1 MIGHAQSIEPK
12 MQNTTSTS
20 QEVKQAKA
28 SPTGV
33 IKLNPSNK
41 YNVRPKDVYKW
52 LSAKKSN
59 NSSSTLNSPSKVEK
73 IAAAQNVADS
83 VILYGLNYKDET
95 WRTVSK
101 LPMSIYSFNAAPVV
115 NYKQESKGTL
125 DCQMA
130 AFYAKGK
137 FYTLS
142 SNLSYDKDYNSFT
155 TSVMRTYDSNTWKQV
170 SIDTLANN
178 ETDMNFYFRQVAVY
192 DPTTD
197 LAYSVTWGD
206 GQPLVS
212 INLNT
217 KEKKVIGGVG
227 QMIQSMFVDKSGQL
241 YGIAFNDKKVY
252 KIDKT
257 TGAAT
262 ELCTLDYASEISAD
276 PMSAYCEPG
285 SGKVYWTPVDP
296 NSEASSLCTINLTNG
311 HVEKIVDFPGGEHF
325 MGLYTPYLQADVPA
339 AAKNINYSNGKLN
352 FTAPTMTYT
361 SGKTLSGSLTAYI
374 SYEAD
379 NNTSN
384 KEVTVTPGQDVSVDL
399 PLADGRYI
407 IGIEI
412 GNNVGKSPLR
422 RLNTYVGADVPGA
435 VNALTL
441 EANDGKT
448 ANLTWTAPTTTMNGG
463 PVDDATINYQV
474 VRYPDETVVATGLKA
489 TSFSETIPEAHAHYY
504 YGVTAYS
511 NARVG
516 GTAYSNQVTAG
527 ITWFPPYVETF
538 DSQTDFDSFKVIDAN
553 NDSKTWEFMNPNNQG
568 GIAYL
573 NGNGVYDPD
582 LGEYGGNGNNDYLI
596 TPQISL
602 KKGIDYRVALDT
614 YEQWMLVEHMQILL
628 GTKQEV
634 TGSETVL
641 KSWDME
647 GNKKYNV
654 IFNVPSDGMYY
665 LMLHS
670 DAPAN
675 SVNAEVDNLSIDVY
689 SNFAG
694 PDSVTN
700 LTATA
705 GAKGA
710 LNNTIKFNAPTKTYK
725 GEALSSLT
733 YINVYKNGGK
743 KPVKVFNAPA
753 TGSSL
758 TWTDN
763 DVQQGS
769 VTYRVVP
776 FNAEGQGK
784 EALVTNWV
792 GLDVPSGVANVK
804 AVMNSDY
811 KAVVTYDKTTGVG
824 KHGGYVNPDEV
835 KYVLCRYNS
844 NNWSDPWEAATD
856 STTSLTLTDANFEGP
871 AYGAQQQFIN
881 YKVVAANAAGPSDGD
896 GVGIVLGQP
905 YDRPYAESF
914 PGGYVS
920 KDPWTL
926 YASSYNYAWT
936 NVTGS
941 GLAVKPYDGD
951 QGMLKFTYISDE
963 SNTQVISGPRVSLT
977 ESTSPELSFYMY
989 HGFEA
994 EPEDLV
1000 LHLYVNYDDAGWV
1013 KTNDISYNNG
1023 SDGWSRFSLPLR
1035 NDANNIQIAFG
1046 ATAADA
1052 SASIYIDNIKVD
1064 ESVENDIAIES
1075 SSLSKKRIEAGESA
1089 QMKVGV
1095 SNYGTNVTEGYK
1107 VVILRGDD
1115 IVASQQGENIGL
1127 NGTQMFTFDLN
1138 TTKADAS
1145 KSYTYRAYIDYPLDT
1160 NAKNDSSSVMKL
1172 YVHGSNL
1179 PAAINLTG
1187 ATSNGA
1193 VTLNWNKP
1201 AKSEMPDE
1209 VTDDFESYTSFIIDS
1224 IGDWKTYDG
1233 DGTATA
1239 YFSGP
1244 QIAHAYEAKAW
1255 QVWAPVEAGFDIN
1268 KFDVL
1273 TPHSGDKYLACWA
1286 ASDGS
1291 TTVVPNDDWLI
1302 SSDVMGGTDVNFYYR
1317 MPNSGSDP
1325 QIFEMLYSTTDQSP
1339 ESFIKFDRDSIVSTT
1354 DWVKFEYT
1362 LPSDAKYFAVRSC
1375 CTGNYLVSF
1384 LDDITYTPLYSSMS
1398 AVTLTGYNVYR
1409 DNVLIASNVA
1419 DPTYVDNTAGDA
1431 QHVYNV
1437 TAVWKE
1443 GESNYSNDYT
1453 SEMGTPISTANAN
1466 NGVKVSALNHAI
1478 LISNVAGMN
1487 VNVFTSAGQNIYNGV
1502 ANDNIRVNVPSGVYL
1517 VRVANKAFKV
1527 AVK

>member
-1 MIGHAQSIEPK
+1 MVGHAQSIEPK
-12 MQNTTSTS
+12 MQNATSTS

-52 LSAKKSN
+52 MSAQKS
-59 NSSSTLNSPSKVEK
+59 NSSSVASKSPSKVEK

-83 VILYGLNYKDET
+83 VVAYGIYKTTAGDPTTLNNLGLYSFHAASTIDFTSEASGKTFPDATCYAVVKGKYYLFNPGKVTIVDFATGKTEKDNVALQVDGADVTPMQAATYDPLTNKIYVVYWGANWSKALLSFDPDTYEAKNLCT
-95 WRTVSK
+95 MPGYPLSIAASPDGKLYFMAYPYTLYSMDKTSWTYTVVSK
-101 LPMSIYSFNAAPVV
+101 SAKVGKGYQNGNAS
-115 NYKQESKGTL
+115 QT
-125 DCQMA
+125 A
-130 AFYAKGK
+130 AFDWSTGQMYLANLTQDWNTHLYKINPTTGVAVNIAD
-137 FYTLS
+137 FPGRERMVGLYLPIGDADAPGFA
-142 SNLSYDKDYNSFT
+142 SNISY
-155 TSVMRTYDSNTWKQV
+155 
-170 SIDTLANN
+170 ANN
-178 ETDMNFYFRQVAVY
+178 E
-192 DPTTD
+192 
-197 LAYSVTWGD
+197 L
-206 GQPLVS
+206 
-212 INLNT
+212 
-217 KEKKVIGGVG
+217 K
-227 QMIQSMFVDKSGQL
+227 
-241 YGIAFNDKKVY
+241 
-252 KIDKT
+252 
-257 TGAAT
+257 
-262 ELCTLDYASEISAD
+262 
-276 PMSAYCEPG
+276 
-285 SGKVYWTPVDP
+285 
-296 NSEASSLCTINLTNG
+296 
-311 HVEKIVDFPGGEHF
+311 
-325 MGLYTPYLQADVPA
+325 
-339 AAKNINYSNGKLN
+339 
-352 FTAPTMTYT
+352 FTAPTKTYS
-361 SGKTLSGSLTAYI
+361 SGKDLTGNLTAYI
-374 SYEAD
+374 SAD
-379 NNTSN
+379 GGTPITL
-384 KEVTVTPGQDVSVDL
+384 TVTPGQAVSDIYT
-399 PLADGRYI
+399 LADGKHV
-407 IGIEI
+407 IEI
-412 GNNVGKSPLR
+412 QIGNTVGKSPAR
-422 RLNTYVGADVPGA
+422 RLNTFVGTDVPSA
-435 VNALTL
+435 VTNLTL
-441 EANDGKT
+441 AIDDGKT
-448 ANLTWTAPTTTMNGG
+448 ANLTWTAPTTSINGG
-463 PVDDATINYQV
+463 PVDDATINYQI

-489 TSFSETIPEAHAHYY
+489 TSFSEAVPEAHARYY
-504 YGVTAYS
+504 YTVTAYAS
-511 NARVG
+511 SRVG
-516 GTAYSNQVTAG
+516 GMATSNIVTAG
-527 ITWFPPYVETF
+527 TTWFPPYVETF
-538 DSQTDFDSFKVIDAN
+538 ETQADFDSFKIIDAN
-553 NDSKTWEFMNPNNQG
+553 SDGKTWEFMDVG
-568 GIAYL
+568 GTNGLAYL
-573 NGNGVYDPD
+573 HGNGVYEPD
-582 LGEYGGNGNNDYLI
+582 LGEYGGNGNNDYMI

-602 KKGIDYRVALDT
+602 KKNIDYRLTFDT
-614 YEQWMLVEHMQILL
+614 FDQWMTYEHMQILL

-634 TGSETVL
+634 VGNETVL

-647 GNKKYNV
+647 GGKKYTV

-665 LMLHS
+665 LMFHS
-670 DAPAN
+670 DAPTN
-675 SVNAEVDNLSIDVY
+675 SVNAEIDNISLDVY

-725 GEALSSLT
+725 GEALSSIS

-743 KPVKVFNAPA
+743 KPVKVFTAPA
-753 TGSSL
+753 TGSAI
-758 TWTDN
+758 TWTDT

-784 EALVTNWV
+784 EAIVTNWV
-792 GLDVPSGVANVK
+792 GLDVPSGVTNVK
-804 AVMNSDY
+804 AVMNGDY

-835 KYVLCRYNS
+835 KYVLCRYNEYDYS
-844 NNWSDPWEAATD
+844 NHWPAVTD
-856 STTSLTLTDANFEGP
+856 STLELTLTDANFEGP

-881 YKVVAANAAGPSDGD
+881 YLVVAANTAGPSDGD

-914 PGGYVS
+914 PGGYVG

-926 YASSYNYAWT
+926 FASSYYYAWT

-951 QGMLKFTYISDE
+951 QGMLQFKYIQEE
-963 SNTQVISGPRVSLT
+963 SNTQVISGPRVSLSG
-977 ESTSPELSFYMY
+977 STSPELSFYMY

-1035 NDANNIQIAFG
+1035 NDANNVQIAFG

-1075 SSLSKKRIEAGESA
+1075 ASLSKKRVEAGESTEI
-1089 QMKVGV
+1089 KVGV
-1095 SNYGTNVTEGYK
+1095 SNYGTHVTEGYK
-1107 VVILRGDD
+1107 VVILRDDD

-1127 NGTQMFTFDLN
+1127 NGTQMFTFDLK

-1145 KSYTYRAYIDYPLDT
+1145 KGYTYRAYIDYPLDT

-1201 AKSEMPDE
+1201 AKSEMPDN

-1233 DGTATA
+1233 DGTPTA
-1239 YFSGP
+1239 YFNGP
-1244 QIAHAYEAKAW
+1244 QIAHAFEAKAW
-1255 QVWAPVEAGFDIN
+1255 QVWAPVEAGFDIQ

-1286 ASDGS
+1286 ASNGS
-1291 TTVVPNDDWLI
+1291 TAVVPNDDWLI
-1302 SSDVMGGTDVNFYYR
+1302 SSDVMGGTDINFYYR

-1375 CTGNYLVSF
+1375 CTGNYLVAF

-1466 NGVKVSALNHAI
+1466 NGVKVSTLRHAI

-1487 VNVFTSAGQNIYNGV
+1487 VNVFTSAGQNIYNGI